1 MAQFA
6 LTRNTNTRL
15 WTQLTRSSIV
25 ASRRGMSRSS
35 DAANAGRPNSI
46 VAETRDSVTKGEG
59 VSGLALGLSAA
70 NAGVAR
76 SMQISEARKRPL
88 EDICV
93 VLIMIF
99 SVRTA
104 RRRLYSLSRG
114 FDVADEA
121 QNFGKLAAHGR
132 LERVDLAVGG
142 LDRRFRI
149 DATVENAEIAAI
161 GRAKT
166 HVVDL
171 AQASVFRRLTGK
183 CVQEP
188 ARQLGIGVAP
198 RQFARLQRFDMGFHF
213 DVGAQFVFD
222 RVFQLGRHLMR
233 LAQTHP
239 ALDLEIERDAGA
251 ALDTL
256 DCDVMDEQTPPA
268 RDHLHPLEHGF
279 IVERERIGRDG
290 ELRRGPAR
298 RERRLDIR
306 LDRGDALERQRAR
319 YEQPEIAYYVG
330 AAAAKPQKVDARD
343 ARNRLDRVAD
353 LAGEALGRGVD
364 QSVDGPPPQ
373 TKACDG
379 DERRDAD
386 RGERIGADETRARRG
401 EADQH
406 QRRGDEVAREVQ
418 RVGRERIASRFR
430 RDAPQRAP
438 THEIDDEREPDR
450 RERERV
456 GVDDRARLAEAP
468 YRSEGDPG

>member
-1 MAQFA
+1 MSQLA

-70 NAGVAR
+70 NAGAAR

-171 AQASVFRRLTGK
+171 AQASVFRRLTGE
-183 CVQEP
+183 CVP
-188 ARQLGIGVAP
+188 SRRVSSGSASCPGSSRVSKGSIWVSTSMSAP
-198 RQFARLQRFDMGFHF
+198 SSSSI
-213 DVGAQFVFD
+213 
-222 RVFQLGRHLMR
+222 
-233 LAQTHP
+233 
-239 ALDLEIERDAGA
+239 ALS
-251 ALDTL
+251 
-256 DCDVMDEQTPPA
+256 
-268 RDHLHPLEHGF
+268 
-279 IVERERIGRDG
+279 
-290 ELRRGPAR
+290 
-298 RERRLDIR
+298 
-306 LDRGDALERQRAR
+306 
-319 YEQPEIAYYVG
+319 
-330 AAAAKPQKVDARD
+330 
-343 ARNRLDRVAD
+343 N
-353 LAGEALGRGVD
+353 
-364 QSVDGPPPQ
+364 
-373 TKACDG
+373 
-379 DERRDAD
+379 
-386 RGERIGADETRARRG
+386 
-401 EADQH
+401 
-406 QRRGDEVAREVQ
+406 
-418 RVGRERIASRFR
+418 
-430 RDAPQRAP
+430 
-438 THEIDDEREPDR
+438 
-450 RERERV
+450 
-456 GVDDRARLAEAP
+456 
-468 YRSEGDPG
+468 